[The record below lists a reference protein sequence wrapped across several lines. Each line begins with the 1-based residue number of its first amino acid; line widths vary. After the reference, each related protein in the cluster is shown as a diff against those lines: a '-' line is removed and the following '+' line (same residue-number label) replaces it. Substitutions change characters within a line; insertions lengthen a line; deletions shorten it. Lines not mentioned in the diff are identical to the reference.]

1 MAVAVGAVNRVP
13 VRLKKASTSNNS
25 PKACSSRKLRVVA
38 QEIDEKK
45 QTDGDRWKGLIEDVS
60 DDQQDITRGKGLV
73 DTLFQ
78 APTGMGTHDAVLSS
92 YEYISQGLR
101 EYNLD
106 NKLDG
111 FYIAPAFM
119 DKLVVHITK
128 NFMTLP
134 NIKIPLILGIWG
146 GKGQGKSFQCE
157 LVFRKMGIN
166 PIMMSAGELESGN
179 AGEPT
184 KLIRQRYREA
194 ADIIKKGKMCCLFI
208 NDLDAG
214 AGRMGG
220 TTQYTVNNQMVNAT
234 LMNIVNNPTNV
245 QLPGMYN
252 KQENPRGIFRTD
264 GVPDEAVVKLV
275 DTFPG
280 QSIDFFGALRARVY
294 DDEVRKWVSGV
305 GIENIGIKLE
315 QENVKRVQLAET
327 YLKDAAL
334 GEANKDS
341 IDRGIFYGK
350 AAQQVNVPVPEGCT
364 DPSASN
370 YDPTA
375 RSDDGSCLY
384 KV

>member
-1 MAVAVGAVNRVP
+1 MAAAVSTIGASTARTGGACRRP
-13 VRLKKASTSNNS
+13 RSGTSLKKASGAKSSNAQ
-25 PKACSSRKLRVVA
+25 KASFKVVA
-38 QEIDEKK
+38 EVK

-60 DDQQDITRGKGLV
+60 DDQQDITRGKG
-73 DTLFQ
+73 
-78 APTGMGTHDAVLSS
+78 M
-92 YEYISQGLR
+92 GLR

-119 DKLVVHITK
+119 DKLVVHLSK

-179 AGEPT
+179 AGEPA

-234 LMNIVNNPTNV
+234 LMNIADNPTNV

-252 KQENPRGIFRTD
+252 KQENPGSRSSSRDRIGVCKGIFRTD
-264 GVPDEAVVKLV
+264 GVPDEAVTKLV

-294 DDEVRKWVSGV
+294 DDLVREWVSGV
-305 GIENIGIKLE
+305 GIENIG
-315 QENVKRVQLAET
+315 
-327 YLKDAAL
+327 
-334 GEANKDS
+334 
-341 IDRGIFYGK
+341 
-350 AAQQVNVPVPEGCT
+350 
-364 DPSASN
+364 
-370 YDPTA
+370 
-375 RSDDGSCLY
+375 
-384 KV
+384 